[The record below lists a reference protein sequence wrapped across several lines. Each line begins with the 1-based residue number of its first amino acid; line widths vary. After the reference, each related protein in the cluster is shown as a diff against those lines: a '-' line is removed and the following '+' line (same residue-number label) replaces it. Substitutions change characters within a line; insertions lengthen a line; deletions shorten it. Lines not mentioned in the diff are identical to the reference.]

1 MERVAGRIP
10 ALECIKAGKRRVHR
24 MLVLNDAKGLEP
36 LFDAAPGIPIERV
49 PRVEL
54 NKLVPETIHQGV
66 VLLADPLPVIN
77 ADDWAHWNHPP
88 DTVAVIL
95 DGIED
100 PHNFGA
106 IIRSAAACGA
116 GAVLFS
122 KDRSAP
128 LSAVAVKSAAGA
140 VEHIALVQA
149 VNLARVLR
157 IMKEAGFWIAGLD
170 ERGATPL
177 WEASLSGR
185 VGLIIGS
192 EGKGMRR
199 LTRDLCDYT
208 LRIPTQ
214 GPIASLNASV
224 SAGIVLAECLR
235 QRQTA
240 RKDI

>member
-10 ALECIKAGKRRVHR
+10 ALECIKAGKRRIHR
-24 MLVLNDAKGLEP
+24 MLVLSDAKGLEP
-36 LFDAAPGIPIERV
+36 LFDAAPGIPVERIA
-49 PRVEL
+49 RIEL

-66 VLLADPLPVIN
+66 VLLADPLPVVN
-77 ADDWAHWNHPP
+77 ADDWVHWNHPE
-88 DTVAVIL
+88 DTVTVIL

-128 LSAVAVKSAAGA
+128 LSAVAVKAAAGA
-140 VEHIALVQA
+140 VEHIELVQA

-157 IMKEAGFWIAGLD
+157 IMKENGYWIAGLD
-170 ERGATPL
+170 ERGDTTL
-177 WEASLSGR
+177 WDASLTGR
-185 VGLIIGS
+185 IGLIIGS

-199 LTRDLCDYT
+199 LTRELCDFT

-235 QRQTA
+235 QRTA
-240 RKDI
+240 VKKEK